1 MFYLVINRFTGV
13 YDDYS
18 SWVILMKRLRL
29 KSSVQGE
36 EQQQVNAVLDAEDV

>member
-1 MFYLVINRFTGV
+1 
-13 YDDYS
+13 
-18 SWVILMKRLRL
+18 MKRLRL